1 MLLLLLSNM
10 GLAAG
15 AGGAVPD
22 VEQPRRQGVAG
33 GGFNVNE
40 LYYQFEEWKEKK
52 RLERE
57 LAEQEALLKRIEAK
71 KERVETKA
79 VQEHPPAGALS
90 TLRKLEV
97 QERKVEARIETLQLK
112 IDNLETVLQ
121 NLASRAAVDDDD
133 DFETMMMM
141 Q

>member
-15 AGGAVPD
+15 AGAAVPD
-22 VEQPRRQGVAG
+22 VEQPRRTAVAG

-57 LAEQEALLKRIEAK
+57 LEEQEALLKRIEAK
-71 KERVETKA
+71 KERVEEKA
-79 VQEHPPAGALS
+79 VAEHPSAGILS
-90 TLRKLEV
+90 TLRKLET
-97 QERKVEARIETLQLK
+97 QERKVEKRIEALQLK

-121 NLASRAAVDDDD
+121 NLASQAAVDDDD
-133 DFETMMMM
+133 DLEFMMM

>member
-1 MLLLLLSNM
+1 MLLLLLSNL
-10 GLAAG
+10 GLAASG
-15 AGGAVPD
+15 SSAPPD
-22 VEQPRRQGVAG
+22 VEVPRREGVAG

-57 LAEQEALLKRIEAK
+57 LEEQEALLKRIEAK
-71 KERVETKA
+71 KERVEEKA
-79 VQEHPPAGALS
+79 VREHPPAGILS
-90 TLRKLEV
+90 TLHKLEV
-97 QERKVEARIETLQLK
+97 QERKVEARIEALQLK

-121 NLASRAAVDDDD
+121 NLAASAAVDDED
-133 DFETMMMM
+133 DFEMMMM